1 MDKYILQL
9 KVKKWAEACQFLKSE
24 DVKNAMDPEEW
35 SAIEILSKKWQTTS
49 YSQLMVD
56 ECNEMIEVLIA
67 CDKLHS
73 NNRNIITWSKEFR
86 GIARMMYTTDAETFN
101 QFKSALKELYGT
113 HIPEKKK
120 VPEKK
125 VQDTSQS

>member
-56 ECNEMIEVLIA
+56 ECNEMIEVTRYLRVIA
-67 CDKLHS
+67 TTATSSL
-73 NNRNIITWSKEFR
+73 
-86 GIARMMYTTDAETFN
+86 GARSFE
-101 QFKSALKELYGT
+101 EL
-113 HIPEKKK
+113 PE
-120 VPEKK
+120 
-125 VQDTSQS
+125 